1 MLSSSVSVAPFYEP
15 EGPPQPLP
23 LLTYHTEMFC
33 SPTSLISISWQEE
46 MIFFPRK
53 LTRRISTSSPMFATT
68 SRAATP
74 IYSSSPAPKVTKAVS
89 FSAEQT
95 SPLSTGSSLLS
106 IASHGFKIPKP
117 DGEAGR
123 PNRGGYNLESA
134 LKWDTNRFKTFKV
147 RSHLSDEIL
156 LEINDIRSA
165 FTLLSRNI
173 VTLARARHPK
183 PPPR

>member
-1 MLSSSVSVAPFYEP
+1 
-15 EGPPQPLP
+15 
-23 LLTYHTEMFC
+23 
-33 SPTSLISISWQEE
+33 
-46 MIFFPRK
+46 
-53 LTRRISTSSPMFATT
+53 
-68 SRAATP
+68 
-74 IYSSSPAPKVTKAVS
+74 
-89 FSAEQT
+89 
-95 SPLSTGSSLLS
+95 LLS

>member
-1 MLSSSVSVAPFYEP
+1 MPSSSVSVAPFYEP
-15 EGPPQPLP
+15 EGPPQSLP

-33 SPTSLISISWQEE
+33 STTSFISISWQEE
-46 MIFFPRK
+46 MLFFPRK
-53 LTRRISTSSPMFATT
+53 LTGRIPTSSRMFTTT
-68 SRAATP
+68 SHAATSIP
-74 IYSSSPAPKVTKAVS
+74 SSSPAPKVTKAVS

-95 SPLSTGSSLLS
+95 SQPSTGSSLSS
-106 IASHGFKIPKP
+106 IASHEFRIPKP

-123 PNRGGYNLESA
+123 PSRGGYNLEKA
-134 LKWDTNRFKTFKV
+134 LKWDAKRFKAFKV

-165 FTLLSRNI
+165 FTLRSRNI

-183 PPPR
+183 PLPR